1 MEAKKTTKRREK
13 RNESTNGQLVLT
25 LENEAFGLTPAGL
38 AATGPTAAPT
48 AAAAEEPIEAVL
60 DEAENVAATTT
71 TAPSRSEVP
80 ACRRGVRRA
89 LESNHSDHR
98 DLDHRLHCCCR
109 GSEMDCERNTVP

>member
-1 MEAKKTTKRREK
+1 MPGCGYVMEAKKTTKRREK

-38 AATGPTAAPT
+38 AATGSTAAPT
-48 AAAAEEPIEAVL
+48 AAAAEEPIEAVV

-71 TAPSRSEVP
+71 TAPSRSEAP

-89 LESNHSDHR
+89 FVCGIARWNKLSR
-98 DLDHRLHCCCR
+98 
-109 GSEMDCERNTVP
+109 